1 MFCEQNEIVLCLA
14 SNHIKELVTKHQFD
28 LIFIDYETPS
38 INPLYIIMLFR
49 SHRNTRDAPICILDT
64 KGDPLNRV
72 FCTQILEVDEYI
84 TGPILKIPGILR
96 HIHSNNPS
104 GDEK

>member
-1 MFCEQNEIVLCLA
+1 LFCEQNEIILCWA
-14 SNHIKELVTKHQFD
+14 NNHIKELVTEQQFD

-49 SHRNTRDAPICILDT
+49 SHRNTRDASICILDT

-84 TGPILKIPGILR
+84 TGSILKMPDILR

-104 GDEK
+104 SDEK